1 MSQLSS
7 PCHWKLPPGTFL
19 VSWSECEAHL
29 LQESLAVT
37 LAALLLP
44 GYVMSFAS
52 QVMLWCQLR
61 LED

>member
-29 LQESLAVT
+29 LQVSLALTCRSVPWLHCCSLAV
-37 LAALLLP
+37 
-44 GYVMSFAS
+44 
-52 QVMLWCQLR
+52 
-61 LED
+61 